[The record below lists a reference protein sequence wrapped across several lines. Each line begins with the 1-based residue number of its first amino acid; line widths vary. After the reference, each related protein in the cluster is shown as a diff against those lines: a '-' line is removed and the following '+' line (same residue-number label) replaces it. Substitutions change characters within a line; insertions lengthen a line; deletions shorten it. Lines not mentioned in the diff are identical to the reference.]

1 MGEAA
6 INRFINSRVLTWLTA
21 VVGIVAAYAM
31 LLFFGTPSVP
41 PVEGLFGGGLD
52 HLLPSGIMSWA
63 VNMVVVF
70 VAAVM
75 LNWLNK
81 TYVFIREHTMMFVT
95 VFLCATLSN
104 PVVST
109 SLGTPTLLALALVVC
124 TYVMF
129 GTFQQRDSQSVAFL
143 ITMILTVCAMQS
155 FVFALYIPVFIVGF
169 FQMRI
174 FTLRTLLAVLV
185 GIVVPVWT
193 ATAFGWIDPAQVR
206 LPDLLGG
213 IATLRGGVDAGLL
226 LQPMFMVAVGRIF
239 GLSNA
244 LTLISYRQQLR
255 AYNGFV
261 NVMAVATVLFMVA
274 DVSHAEAYA
283 VVANM
288 LAAVQVA
295 HFFTIRKM
303 PKLYIVFFAL
313 MAVCVALSPAVI
325 YNLLNL
331 LQLI

>member
-1 MGEAA
+1 
-6 INRFINSRVLTWLTA
+6 
-21 VVGIVAAYAM
+21 
-31 LLFFGTPSVP
+31 
-41 PVEGLFGGGLD
+41 
-52 HLLPSGIMSWA
+52 
-63 VNMVVVF
+63 
-70 VAAVM
+70 
-75 LNWLNK
+75 
-81 TYVFIREHTMMFVT
+81 
-95 VFLCATLSN
+95 
-104 PVVST
+104 
-109 SLGTPTLLALALVVC
+109 
-124 TYVMF
+124 
-129 GTFQQRDSQSVAFL
+129 
-143 ITMILTVCAMQS
+143 
-155 FVFALYIPVFIVGF
+155 
-169 FQMRI
+169 
-174 FTLRTLLAVLV
+174 
-185 GIVVPVWT
+185 
-193 ATAFGWIDPAQVR
+193 
-206 LPDLLGG
+206 
-213 IATLRGGVDAGLL
+213 
-226 LQPMFMVAVGRIF
+226 MVAVGTIF

>member
-52 HLLPSGIMSWA
+52 HLLPSGILSWA

-143 ITMILTVCAMQS
+143 ITMILAVCAMQS

-226 LQPMFMVAVGRIF
+226 LQPMFMVAVGTIL

-303 PKLYIVFFAL
+303 PKLYIVFFVL

>member
-1 MGEAA
+1 
-6 INRFINSRVLTWLTA
+6 
-21 VVGIVAAYAM
+21 
-31 LLFFGTPSVP
+31 
-41 PVEGLFGGGLD
+41 
-52 HLLPSGIMSWA
+52 
-63 VNMVVVF
+63 
-70 VAAVM
+70 
-75 LNWLNK
+75 
-81 TYVFIREHTMMFVT
+81 MMFVT

-193 ATAFGWIDPAQVR
+193 ATALDGSTGAGAPA
-206 LPDLLGG
+206 DLLGG

-226 LQPMFMVAVGRIF
+226 LQPMFMVAVGTIF